1 MRDWTFRTPKTLRQA
16 MTDPIPSQTVRVFPH
31 SATLRLPDGYPL
43 QPSPHWSF
51 NGQSFKALYE
61 AVHDGA
67 E

>member
-1 MRDWTFRTPKTLRQA
+1 